1 MYDANASSDAI
12 SRDMN
17 SLLYSSTFKH
27 PADGEFAKIKQ
38 LISLDPY
45 PNFNNNNNNN
55 QNNQTQQEEE
65 EDEIRSSE
73 NRSSLQRYRSTPSS
87 FFSNLLTDNNGPDEF
102 SDPVTDLTNSSSKYE
117 SEERFYMRNHHH
129 DQHQHLQHHQQQQQ
143 QKEAVVSDVR
153 EFLQERKEIQKQDL
167 PPAGGSRRVPNL
179 PPFDA
184 TSGYGYADHTSLGRE
199 SFPGT
204 TESTSL
210 SLVRQNSTPV
220 GFLSAL
226 TVDNGY
232 AGVKKGGSSSTSNNH
247 ISFSLGPSSSSSRFL
262 PQIAENENELQESS
276 FGSVK
281 RSRGGVLKMPQ
292 SGETRSN
299 TPNLVHHMS
308 LPKTSS
314 EMANVENFLHF
325 QQESTVPWKTRA
337 KRGFATHPRSIAER
351 ERRTRISERI
361 KRLQELFPD
370 IDKQTN
376 TADMLDM
383 AVEYIKNL
391 QKELQDLNDA
401 RARCRCS
408 REQLQS
414 GSAI

>member
-1 MYDANASSDAI
+1 MYGVNGSSDAI

-27 PADGEFAKIKQ
+27 PSDGEFAKIKQ

-45 PNFNNNNNNN
+45 QTQPDDDVTDDNNNNNN
-55 QNNQTQQEEE
+55 
-65 EDEIRSSE
+65 
-73 NRSSLQRYRSTPSS
+73 RSSLLRYRSTPSS
-87 FFSNLLTDNNGPDEF
+87 FFSNLLTDNGGADEF
-102 SDPVTDLTNSSSKYE
+102 TPSSE
-117 SEERFYMRNHHH
+117 
-129 DQHQHLQHHQQQQQ
+129 
-143 QKEAVVSDVR
+143 SDVR
-153 EFLQERKEIQKQDL
+153 EFLQERKDL
-167 PPAGGSRRVPNL
+167 APPPMGGGRRVPNL
-179 PPFDA
+179 PPLND
-184 TSGYGYADHTSLGRE
+184 TGGYGYTNHSNLDGTSSFGARVSNLG
-199 SFPGT
+199 
-204 TESTSL
+204 
-210 SLVRQNSTPV
+210 RQNSTPA

-226 TVDNGY
+226 TVENGFTSI
-232 AGVKKGGSSSTSNNH
+232 KTGSSSSTLGTSNNH

-262 PQIAENENELQESS
+262 PQIAENDNELQESTFS
-276 FGSVK
+276 SMK
-281 RSRGGVLKMPQ
+281 RSRDGVLKMSQ
-292 SGETRSN
+292 SGETGTN
-299 TPNLVHHMS
+299 TPTLVHHMS

-314 EMANVENFLHF
+314 EMANVDNYLHF

-391 QKELQDLNDA
+391 QKELQELNEA
-401 RARCRCS
+401 RARCKC
-408 REQLQS
+408 
-414 GSAI
+414 